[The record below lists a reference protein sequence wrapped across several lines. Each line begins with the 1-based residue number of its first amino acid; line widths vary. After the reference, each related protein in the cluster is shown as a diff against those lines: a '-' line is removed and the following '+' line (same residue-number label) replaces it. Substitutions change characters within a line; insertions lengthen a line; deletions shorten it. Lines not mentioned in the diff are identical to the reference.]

1 MNLKKTLQP
10 SLDLRTINTNMIIEQ
25 LEENMNQRDL
35 LADFKM
41 SYEGV
46 GDIEE
51 RDDANNALCDD
62 RSLLSLNKLQHKS
75 LKEKTFHKYLDIKKR
90 DKLLQQWKKI

>member
-41 SYEGV
+41 SYEGTEN
-46 GDIEE
+46 IEE
-51 RDDANNALCDD
+51 EPMSNDSIYND
-62 RSLLSLNKLQHKS
+62 RSLLSLNKQQHKPR
-75 LKEKTFHKYLDIKKR
+75 KEKTFHKYLDIKKR